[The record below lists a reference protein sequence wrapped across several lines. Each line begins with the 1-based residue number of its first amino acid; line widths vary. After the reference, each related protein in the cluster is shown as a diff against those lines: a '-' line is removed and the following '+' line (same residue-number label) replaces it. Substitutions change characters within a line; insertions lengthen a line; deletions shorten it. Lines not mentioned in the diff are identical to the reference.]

1 VPEEIYS
8 NPVNAYVADFIG
20 DITLIPARADGAV
33 AVMIDGG
40 GRVPISRVA
49 PSDQF
54 QIAVRPEHVRL
65 APAGMPGIDATVEEA
80 INEGSTTLLLLLRV
94 GEKIMLKA
102 RFIGQIKPSP
112 VRGAQL
118 SVTIDPD
125 VVALPH
131 EAV

>member
-1 VPEEIYS
+1 MPEEIYS

-65 APAGMPGIDATVEEA
+65 APAGMPGIDATGGEA
-80 INEGSTTLLLLLRV
+80 INEGSTTLLLLRV